1 MIGFRT
7 LALILEAGYNV
18 RAAVRNQAGFDR
30 IAALPSVKN
39 YASQLTSF
47 IVLDITAPGAYD
59 EAVKGVKY
67 IVHVASPLAGNT
79 KITDYDAS
87 LIQPAIQGTV
97 GILESAAKT
106 TGVERIVITAS
117 VSSIASGPKLA
128 GGDVID
134 GKLYPAIAH
143 RSANTYLENTLEVAT
158 EGPFTD
164 DMTAYFASK
173 ALSYKAT
180 KDFITANKPAFD
192 VINILPVFVI
202 GRDETVTEAS
212 SIAKGTNG
220 LIMGPLLGYKN
231 GYPPINATVHVDD
244 VAKLHLLALDPKV
257 AGGQDFLAA
266 GPDYGN
272 VNWTDSLDIVKKRY
286 PEESAEGIFP
296 VVDITQARGLSKVDS
311 SRATKVLGLEF
322 KSFEEQVTSVVDHYL
337 ELVKQK

>member
-1 MIGFRT
+1 MVSFT
-7 LALILEAGYNV
+7 T
-18 RAAVRNQAGFDR
+18 AVSHG
-30 IAALPSVKN
+30 
-39 YASQLTSF
+39 
-47 IVLDITAPGAYD
+47 
-59 EAVKGVKY
+59 
-67 IVHVASPLAGNT
+67 
-79 KITDYDAS
+79 
-87 LIQPAIQGTV
+87 
-97 GILESAAKT
+97 
-106 TGVERIVITAS
+106 
-117 VSSIASGPKLA
+117 
-128 GGDVID
+128 
-134 GKLYPAIAH
+134 
-143 RSANTYLENTLEVAT
+143 SANIYLENFLEVAT

-180 KDFITANKPAFD
+180 QDFIAANKPAFD

-220 LIMGPLLGYKN
+220 LIMGPLLGHGN

-272 VNWTDSLDIVKKRY
+272 VNWTDSLEIVKKAY
-286 PEESAEGIFP
+286 PKEFEEGIFP
-296 VVDITQARGLSKVDS
+296 AVDITQARGLSKVDS
-311 SRATKVLGLEF
+311 SKATRELGVEF
-322 KSFEEQVTSVVDHYL
+322 KGFEEQVKSVVDHYL